1 MKLKILLFPKQKFAK
16 KKYNY
21 NNLHMLSN
29 PSNAMTSIYKQE
41 TKESNAGDTNYK
53 LNTHNSQLNPR
64 PVTCQHIKNQGN
76 L

>member
-1 MKLKILLFPKQKFAK
+1 MNEVEDITFSKTKICK

-41 TKESNAGDTNYK
+41 TKESNAGDTHK
-53 LNTHNSQLNPR
+53 LQT
-64 PVTCQHIKNQGN
+64 
-76 L
+76 

>member
-29 PSNAMTSIYKQE
+29 PFDAMTSIYKQE
-41 TKESNAGDTNYK
+41 TKESNAGDTHK
-53 LNTHNSQLNPR
+53 LQT
-64 PVTCQHIKNQGN
+64 
-76 L
+76 